1 MVAGPGRLSTSLGD
15 GFPLKAWLTSC
26 PEEQRLE
33 GQARVRRRQQDREK
47 EKTHHH
53 HHHTLPPVLVW
64 PHWSTQHTTSKVDLH
79 VLGNVTPCLDTLAT
93 HITLEIPHSSVSE
106 GVSIAIISGK
116 KSFTT
121 LITLMISNTTVYQ
134 DVSGEAFLFSK
145 FLSTFHTLMISHTT
159 VCQGVSFKPFFGCK
173 SFTTLLTPKPSLCSV
188 AGAACLHVILATWP
202 GPPHT

>member
-33 GQARVRRRQQDREK
+33 GQARVRREQQDRKK
-47 EKTHHH
+47 EKYTPTPH
-53 HHHTLPPVLVW
+53 PPVLVW
-64 PHWSTQHTTSKVDLH
+64 PHRSTQHTTSKVDLH
-79 VLGNVTPCLDTLAT
+79 VLGNIMLCLETLAT
-93 HITLEIPHSSVSE
+93 NITLEIPHSSVSE
-106 GVSIAIISGK
+106 DVFIEIRNDR

-121 LITLMISNTTVYQ
+121 LITLMISHTTVSQ
-134 DVSGEAFLFSK
+134 GVCGEIRLHGE
-145 FLSTFHTLMISHTT
+145 FLSTIQTLMISHTT
-159 VCQGVSFKPFFGCK
+159 VCQGVSFKPFFGCI
-173 SFTTLLTPKPSLCSV
+173 SFTTLLTPKLSLCSV